1 MMDRHRDCRF
11 IAGNNMGNVRVGF
24 LSSSWSSQIVLV
36 YRVACQNL
44 PSSVSRAWSQLFV
57 YKSVSV
63 LGLRASREQTKAGV
77 SCGVSSKMLMNRNN
91 LPYLVGGESCRVS
104 PFKSGRVMS
113 RSQRKGNVR
122 CMCNHEALACRVD
135 MACNMYA
142 FKKEPIFA
150 VVVPT
155 INRFPLSLDVIQYL
169 LPACFAFVLEKC
181 AWLQYCRC
189 FLPSWLGLQKYMYIC
204 TEAEKAGLK
213 EHRPSGE
220 MHSEQQAAFAF
231 PSLLQSHCNHPPLKH
246 APQFPLCQPT
256 NAPTSLSS
264 FGRMFCL
271 PECLKG
277 RPTGFSIASSS

>member
-1 MMDRHRDCRF
+1 MMDRHRDCLF
-11 IAGNNMGNVRVGF
+11 IAGNNMGKVRVGF

-155 INRFPLSLDVIQYL
+155 INRSSSQFGRDTVPFACVFCVRARKVCLVAVLSLLSSVVAGSAEIY
-169 LPACFAFVLEKC
+169 V
-181 AWLQYCRC
+181 
-189 FLPSWLGLQKYMYIC
+189 YMYRGR
-204 TEAEKAGLK
+204 ESRAQ
-213 EHRPSGE
+213 R
-220 MHSEQQAAFAF
+220 
-231 PSLLQSHCNHPPLKH
+231 
-246 APQFPLCQPT
+246 
-256 NAPTSLSS
+256 APTVRRDAQRATSGLRVSE
-264 FGRMFCL
+264 FA
-271 PECLKG
+271 
-277 RPTGFSIASSS
+277 SIPL